1 MSGPLRTRLGP
12 IERAVRPSHLIRMI
26 VAMVVAF
33 PTPVAASNVSSDALR
48 TVLGPSSTQILGA
61 ARVAA
66 SYGTVSSGFRTVA
79 HNRRVGG
86 VPTSYHLV
94 GRAIDVERRRG
105 VTHQMIETALQKAG
119 FVLVESLDERDHS
132 HFAFASA
139 WPFSA
144 AGTGSRVHILPATPP
159 AKPLPPRVLADDH
172 GVLIAA
178 SPSLAIAGQP

>member
-1 MSGPLRTRLGP
+1 MILGS
-12 IERAVRPSHLIRMI
+12 IKRAVRLGHLVPLTALM
-26 VAMVVAF
+26 VAL
-33 PTPVAASNVSSDALR
+33 PTPVQAAGVGNDALL
-48 TVLGPSSTQILGA
+48 TVLGPSSTPVLGA

-66 SYGTVSSGFRTVA
+66 SFGTVSSGFRSVA

-105 VTHQMIETALQKAG
+105 ITHQMIDTALQRAG
-119 FVLVESLDERDHS
+119 FVLIESLDERDHS

-139 WPFSA
+139 LPFSA
-144 AGTGSRVHILPATPP
+144 VGASTSMVPAILPS
-159 AKPLPPRVLADDH
+159 KPLGPRVLADDH

-178 SPSLAIAGQP
+178 SPSLVIAGQPRPE